1 MHDSNRSGAK
11 EMKAVSLQVAWLV
24 MNGSHAPT
32 AMLVVRGGLVPR
44 SRLRNGALG
53 LTRS

>member
-1 MHDSNRSGAK
+1 MHNSNRSGAK
-11 EMKAVSLQVAWLV
+11 EMKAASLQMAWLV
-24 MNGSHAPT
+24 MTGSHTPT
-32 AMLVVRGGLVPR
+32 ARLVVRGGLVPR